1 MANKKTYKS
10 MIKICLI
17 IWNIALSS
25 FYFGYCIVYLGSIEI
40 QTIKQIFGITVGDS
54 VAQGLLNGCIPI
66 GALVG
71 ALSSSLLISRFS
83 RR

>member
-1 MANKKTYKS
+1 MAT
-10 MIKICLI
+10 IVLI
-17 IWNIALSS
+17 IWNISLSS

-40 QTIKQIFGITVGDS
+40 QTIKQVFGINVSDS
-54 VAQGLLNGCIPI
+54 VAEGLLNGCIPI